1 MDLKPLA
8 LGAVLALGSVTTASA
23 QQTLRF
29 ASFEP
34 PQAFITSQIL
44 TPWAQEV
51 TEASNGALTIQMFA
65 GGTLGRD
72 PAQQL
77 QLVEDGVVDI
87 AWIIPGYTPGR
98 FQQGTVAELPFLVD
112 DATAGSHA
120 TWRMYEEGY
129 FTGDYDQFKMLGIFS
144 SPTNFVAAMQ
154 PIVEPSDM
162 NGLNFRAPGP
172 TMLAA
177 VQQLGAVPVG
187 GITGPGLAEALS
199 RGLIA
204 GTSTQWGAV
213 GTFRLADVVTH
224 YNTVPMGAT
233 PMLVVMNK
241 ARYESLPEEARAAID
256 ALSGAAFSERFG
268 VAFDSDNAAI
278 RASVEASGRATIID
292 PDEELAARWRE
303 SVEIA
308 VDNWIADN
316 PDGQAIYDAF
326 RAALDDY
333 YAQN

>member
-8 LGAVLALGSVTTASA
+8 LGAVLALGTATTASA

-34 PQAFITSQIL
+34 PQAFITAEIL

-51 TEASNGALTIQMFA
+51 SDASNGAVTIQMFA

-98 FQQGTVAELPFLVD
+98 FQQGTVVELPFLVD
-112 DATAGSHA
+112 DSTAGSYA
-120 TWRMYEEGY
+120 TWRMVEEGH
-129 FTGDYDQFKMLGIFS
+129 FTGDYDQFKMLGVFS

-154 PIVEPSDM
+154 PIIEPSDM

-177 VQQLGAVPVG
+177 VQELGAVPVG

-213 GTFRLADVVTH
+213 ATFRLTDVVTH

-241 ARYESLPEEARAAID
+241 ARYESLPDDARAAID

-268 VAFDSDNAAI
+268 AAFDAENAAI
-278 RASVEASGRATIID
+278 RAAIEESGRASITD
-292 PDEELAARWRE
+292 PDEELAARWRA
-303 SVEIA
+303 I
-308 VDNWIADN
+308 VDVATANWVNDN
-316 PDGQAIYDAF
+316 PGGQEILDAF
-326 RAALDDY
+326 QAALD
-333 YAQN
+333 AHNAGN